1 MNKVFFKKC
10 RCLNLHYNISG
21 IYFRWLAHLTLST
34 KDKPTHLPGPSRR
47 DCDLW
52 LSASAG
58 FILFSQSPYSG
69 FCERHSRGLGYW
81 KWSCWHII
89 YYTSQGSQVNAQM
102 CVPCALTTKA
112 ERNWNVRL
120 EGPMGPTKD
129 WSASFCFC
137 FSSSYFYSPDFL
149 FPTDRNGSSVW
160 TIRPTLFCLKTG
172 QRLPYGTVFFSTDWQ
187 DYDTDSHF
195 SQISRG
201 TGT

>member
-1 MNKVFFKKC
+1 MKAMNKVFFKKC

-47 DCDLW
+47 DCDIW

-58 FILFSQSPYSG
+58 AAFCLVSRPILASVSDIREGWVTENGAAGISFITPV
-69 FCERHSRGLGYW
+69 RAP
-81 KWSCWHII
+81 I
-89 YYTSQGSQVNAQM
+89 NAQM

-137 FSSSYFYSPDFL
+137 FFFFL
-149 FPTDRNGSSVW
+149 F
-160 TIRPTLFCLKTG
+160 L
-172 QRLPYGTVFFSTDWQ
+172 
-187 DYDTDSHF
+187 
-195 SQISRG
+195 
-201 TGT
+201 